1 MTPSTP
7 STPFFPVTESEQ
19 VLLSSSL
26 DSRPGQD
33 DAANRRQS
41 QRYEVSVPVHCIG
54 ILPSLE
60 LDHARQWSGLLTDI
74 SSGGAGLRLADAG
87 DLHIGD
93 LLLLR
98 IDNQGSV
105 RFHSLR
111 VCNLHHRGSQT
122 VVNATLNTPLSPLFA
137 QTMVYPSL
145 DRMDMTYLMPF
156 SELTLKS
163 LESEGVI
170 TSIFLDRVL
179 VCPACHALPTVRRGC
194 GACLSSR
201 TEQRRMIHHFACAH
215 VDFAEKFETA
225 EGLQCPKC
233 RGRKL
238 IVGADFEYSLGPKRC
253 LDCGRTELE
262 AEIGH
267 CMNCEQRFDMTTA
280 YDLEMYGYHVHR
292 LDILDLIREA

>member
-1 MTPSTP
+1 MSPSSQ
-7 STPFFPVTESEQ
+7 STPFFSFVEQ
-19 VLLSSSL
+19 DQALLPAPL
-26 DSRPGQD
+26 NTMHDRAD
-33 DAANRRQS
+33 VANRRQS

-60 LDHARQWSGLLTDI
+60 LDHTRQWSGLMTDI

-87 DLHIGD
+87 DLQVGD

-98 IDNQGSV
+98 TEDGRSPG
-105 RFHSLR
+105 FHALR
-111 VCNLHHRGSQT
+111 VCNLHRRDSQAI
-122 VVNATLNTPLSPLFA
+122 VNATLNTPLSPMFA
-137 QTMVYPSL
+137 QTMIFPSL

-156 SELTLKS
+156 SEMTLKS

-170 TSIFLDRVL
+170 TSVFLDRVL
-179 VCPACHALPTVRRGC
+179 VCPACHGLPTVRHGC

-225 EGLQCPKC
+225 DGLQCPKC

-238 IVGADFEYSLGPKRC
+238 IVGADFEYTLGPKRC

-267 CMNCEQRFDMTTA
+267 CMNCEQRFDMSTA
-280 YDLEMYGYHVHR
+280 YDLEMFGYHVHR